1 MDPNG
6 KKEGRHEGLPFLR
19 YNTYKDYHLMIFQA
33 LLPSNYQNN
42 NNSMTTIPLHKI
54 SRKKSQFGKKPTKD
68 RDLEN
73 NPHHQTH
80 HHQRIHIRGQSNRVL
95 HFHTD
100 LMVARKRKVRGKIKK

>member
-1 MDPNG
+1 
-6 KKEGRHEGLPFLR
+6 
-19 YNTYKDYHLMIFQA
+19 
-33 LLPSNYQNN
+33 
-42 NNSMTTIPLHKI
+42 MTTIPLHKI
-54 SRKKSQFGKKPTKD
+54 SRKKSQFGKKPTKN

-100 LMVARKRKVRGKIKK
+100 LIGSKKTESKRKNQKIIQKNSHHKKKIAPSYNPGRIFLFILV